1 MVFTS
6 FDFIFFLP
14 ISFFLYW
21 LIFNRISVRTSNLFL
36 IAISYIFYGWCNWK
50 LCLLLFAISLT
61 TYLAGQAIYH
71 FDYGQPEIAK
81 RNKRLV
87 KTINIATII
96 VCIGVLGV
104 FKYSDFFIQ
113 SVASVLNQVGF
124 MVSMP
129 TLNLILPLGI
139 SFYVFQSLTYT
150 IDIYQGKFTPPHG
163 KKSDIID
170 YLAFMSFFPQLLS
183 GPIGRASRLLP
194 QYSVKRDFNYDF
206 AIKGCW
212 QILWGLFMKV
222 CVADRLSTYVDT
234 IYDNLSMHN
243 GTSVVVAAIFYS
255 IQIYCDFAGYS
266 LMAIGCGK
274 LFGIKLDE
282 NFRQPY
288 FANSIPDFWRRWHI
302 SLSTWFRDYVYIPL
316 GGNRVKEWRVYFNL
330 FITFLVSGLWHGA
343 AWSFVIWGMLH
354 GVYQIC
360 GKLWNKYVIRRN
372 ESRSNII
379 NIAFTFALVT
389 IAWVF
394 FRITDI
400 SVAIDAIAMMFT
412 SYGSPFIDLT
422 VMVYGTVSIILLFIV
437 DFISFRYSSLLESV
451 NNNKNI
457 VVVSLKYFVAI
468 ALVIWIVC
476 AGVFSS
482 GQFIYFKF

>member
-150 IDIYQGKFTPPHG
+150 IDIYQGKFTPPMER
-163 KKSDIID
+163 S
-170 YLAFMSFFPQLLS
+170 
-183 GPIGRASRLLP
+183 PI
-194 QYSVKRDFNYDF
+194 
-206 AIKGCW
+206 
-212 QILWGLFMKV
+212 
-222 CVADRLSTYVDT
+222 
-234 IYDNLSMHN
+234 
-243 GTSVVVAAIFYS
+243 
-255 IQIYCDFAGYS
+255 
-266 LMAIGCGK
+266 
-274 LFGIKLDE
+274 
-282 NFRQPY
+282 
-288 FANSIPDFWRRWHI
+288 
-302 SLSTWFRDYVYIPL
+302 
-316 GGNRVKEWRVYFNL
+316 
-330 FITFLVSGLWHGA
+330 
-343 AWSFVIWGMLH
+343 
-354 GVYQIC
+354 
-360 GKLWNKYVIRRN
+360 
-372 ESRSNII
+372 
-379 NIAFTFALVT
+379 
-389 IAWVF
+389 
-394 FRITDI
+394 
-400 SVAIDAIAMMFT
+400 
-412 SYGSPFIDLT
+412 
-422 VMVYGTVSIILLFIV
+422 
-437 DFISFRYSSLLESV
+437 
-451 NNNKNI
+451 
-457 VVVSLKYFVAI
+457 
-468 ALVIWIVC
+468 
-476 AGVFSS
+476 
-482 GQFIYFKF
+482 